1 VYASADILIFGHDAT
16 LLETRRLV
24 LKTAGF
30 QVWTALKATDAVQI
44 LSAQPI
50 GLFVLCR
57 TLSNQECEGVLE
69 AAHTLRPEMKNLVL
83 GLEDRRDM
91 FLTTFLGPKS
101 LIALIQ
107 HEVDAES
114 VTLPKH

>member
-57 TLSNQECEGVLE
+57 TLSNRECEGVLE
-69 AAHTLRPEMKNLVL
+69 TAHALRPDMKNLVL